1 MITTF
6 EVISRFGTGNAKAL
20 AGGISE
26 ALITTQL
33 GLMVAL
39 PGLFLGNLIRRRVE
53 KIKARIRGYCLS
65 LVRTGEGNPR

>member
-6 EVISRFGTGNAKAL
+6 EVISRFGTGNARAL

-26 ALITTQL
+26 ALVTTQL

-39 PGLFLGNLIRRRVE
+39 PGLFLGNFISRRVE
-53 KIKARIRGYCLS
+53 KTKARIRGHCLV
-65 LVRTGEGNPR
+65 LARTGGGGPR